1 MKGKLSTNATCP
13 QGRLMKEAVAEALSK
28 GESVPV
34 KIILGGSK
42 KLGRFPVYV
51 DKEGDRN
58 VFAQVLS
65 IEKEGGATLSD
76 SEISELAEEEYTI
89 TIKAVNGN
97 EFEVEID
104 LKESAVKTVVNDGKI
119 PPELAEMI
127 SEKVDAGIIS
137 AEEAEKKV
145 QFMMENYVDQPL
157 MKRVVKQWRIYN
169 RTSHCPRCLY
179 ADPYLESAR
188 KKKEEGKIARG
199 LRYAV
204 GHRAVIEEGEKSVG
218 KNVFVE
224 TLAWLLNKPYYL
236 ITFSRQMSPSSVYGE
251 KSTDN
256 SAAEYFKTEAA
267 KMAAEGRQSLED
279 VEAAISQTRRY
290 YEAMCEK
297 ANNTTFTERDYSA
310 LVNEAVASGDF
321 SALLLGGGKI
331 EIARRNGSREHEEM
345 KNALD
350 ALIAKREELK
360 KSVAELELRSAQA
373 QSVNIIIDQ
382 SELYDWLI
390 DGGLMV
396 FNEMNMAEANF
407 FASFTNQLLDGTGF
421 IFMPGRGDV
430 KVNPDCVLC
439 GTQNAD
445 YEGVEQQ
452 NEATMSRF
460 NCMVF
465 EQPETIKKQLKVA
478 VESELRKDGFDD
490 LKPENE
496 MFNAVEKFYKVC
508 RSSVARNDISNA
520 VLNIRGFVRAI
531 TDVTESEGYLS
542 LRSAVYD
549 AVINTCPVDERQALY
564 QMATSI
570 FEM

>member
-1 MKGKLSTNATCP
+1 MKGKLITNATCP
-13 QGRLMKEAVAEALSK
+13 QGRLMKEAVTEALSK

-51 DKEGDRN
+51 DKESDRN
-58 VFAQVLS
+58 IFAQIVS
-65 IEKEGGATLSD
+65 IENEGALLSD
-76 SEISELAEEEYTI
+76 SEISEIAEQEYTVA
-89 TIKAVNGN
+89 IKAVDGN

-104 LKESAVKTVVNDGKI
+104 LKESPVKTLKNDGHI
-119 PPELAEMI
+119 PSELAEMM
-127 SEKVDAGIIS
+127 SRKVDDGVIT
-137 AEEAEKKV
+137 AEEAERKV
-145 QFMMENYVDQPL
+145 LFMMENYVDLPL
-157 MKRVVKQWRIYN
+157 MKRVVKQWRTYN
-169 RTSHCPRCLY
+169 RTSHCPKCLY

-267 KMAAEGRQSLED
+267 RMAAEGRQSLED

-290 YEAMCEK
+290 YETMCEK

-350 ALIAKREELK
+350 ALIAKKEELK
-360 KSVAELELRSAQA
+360 KSVAELELKSAQA

-465 EQPETIKKQLKVA
+465 EQPESIKKQLKVA

-496 MFNAVEKFYKVC
+496 MFNLVEKFYKVC

-520 VLNIRGFVRAI
+520 VLNIRGFVRAV

-542 LRSAVYD
+542 LRNAVFD

>member
-1 MKGKLSTNATCP
+1 MKGKLITNATCP
-13 QGRLMKEAVAEALSK
+13 QGRLMKEAVTEALSK

-51 DKEGDRN
+51 DKESDRN
-58 VFAQVLS
+58 IFAQIVS
-65 IEKEGGATLSD
+65 IENEGALLSD
-76 SEISELAEEEYTI
+76 SEISEIAEQEYTVA
-89 TIKAVNGN
+89 IKAVDGN
-97 EFEVEID
+97 EFEVEIT
-104 LKESAVKTVVNDGKI
+104 LKESAVKTVKNDGHI
-119 PPELAEMI
+119 PSELAEMM
-127 SEKVDAGIIS
+127 SRKVDDGVIT
-137 AEEAEKKV
+137 AEEAERKV
-145 QFMMENYVDQPL
+145 LFMMENYVDLPL
-157 MKRVVKQWRIYN
+157 MKRVVKQWRTYN
-169 RTSHCPRCLY
+169 RTSHCPKCLY

-267 KMAAEGRQSLED
+267 RMAAEGRQSLED

-290 YEAMCEK
+290 YEVMCEK

-350 ALIAKREELK
+350 ALIAKKEELK
-360 KSVAELELRSAQA
+360 KSVAELELKSAQA

-407 FASFTNQLLDGTGF
+407 FASFTNQLLD
-421 IFMPGRGDV
+421 
-430 KVNPDCVLC
+430 CVLC

-465 EQPETIKKQLKVA
+465 EQPESIKKQLKVA

-496 MFNAVEKFYKVC
+496 MFNLVEKFYKVC

-531 TDVTESEGYLS
+531 TDVTESEGFLS
-542 LRSAVYD
+542 LRNAVFD